1 MKKRFIAVAAALTLV
16 VGVATFALSKGENYC
31 GEVVEVKGD
40 EVVIKLEKGATDFS
54 VGDSVTLEI
63 KKKKADTGEDYLMG
77 C

>member
-1 MKKRFIAVAAALTLV
+1 MKKRFIAVAAALALV
-16 VGVATFALSKGENYC
+16 VGIATFALSKGESYC

-40 EVVIKLEKGATDFS
+40 QVIIKVEKGATDFS

-63 KKKKADTGEDYLMG
+63 KKKKADTEDEYLMG